1 MPLLRRRDFLL
12 TSSAAA
18 GAVLFTGCVP
28 PQRQMEA
35 ESRVL
40 LAEDMLSAYDSWY
53 ATTCRGCDAGCGAVV
68 RVVDGRA
75 RKVEGNPDHPV
86 NRGKLCA
93 RGQALVQEEY
103 HPDRIRGPLRRDPS
117 TRVAASFEPV
127 AWQAGLDELVSRLRD
142 LAAQGRAADVSL
154 VSPPLGSHQAFVVDR
169 FARTYGL
176 KWLTFEV
183 VSEAPLRE
191 AARRVFGVEEVPRF
205 DLQNARTVL
214 SFGADFLGGWLSPVR
229 FGLEYGIFR
238 QGSYDVRA
246 FQPRGP
252 GQPRGRLIHIDT
264 RFSTTAASADEW
276 VWVRPGA
283 EGLLALSIA
292 QELGAPGLDVFV
304 AEATAARTGV
314 AADRVRRIAR
324 ELSAAAPT
332 LVIGGGSAGAYT
344 HGTDSLAAI
353 LGLNVLLG
361 NIGRPGGVL
370 LSPPPPLPD
379 LPPRSAARPLADWQD
394 LVARMNNGR
403 EQAVVLLGG
412 VNPVYGLP
420 AALGFADAL
429 QHVPFVASFA
439 SFADEST
446 LLSDLVLPASLP
458 LEEWGDDVPDP
469 GVSAAVVSVQQ
480 PVVQAL
486 FDTRSVWDVL
496 LTLADEL
503 GDPLRQ
509 ALPWPTFKDL
519 LRDQLPGLRQPNRGS
534 IQAPNPEQ
542 FWTQLL
548 QHGGWWDDNPPPAI
562 SSATPSAAP
571 PPASV
576 ASATAAP
583 APAGSPAAAAIPA
596 PAPISPLVASLPEPQ
611 FSGDPATYPFVLVPF
626 RHNTLGAGES
636 AHLPWLQAAPDPVTS
651 VTWQTWVEL
660 NPRVAAQ
667 LGVTE
672 GDIVTVESEY
682 GRTEVPVYISPAAPP
697 EVLAM
702 PLGQGHAGLG
712 RWAQKRGV
720 NPLQLLAPLSDA
732 ATGALAYAA
741 TRVRLTPTGHRMA
754 LPKLEGEAPARELPG
769 QELVEVARE

>member
-12 TSSAAA
+12 TSSVAA
-18 GAVLFTGCVP
+18 GAVLFSGCVP

-40 LAEDMLSAYDSWY
+40 LAEDVLSAYDNWY
-53 ATTCRGCDAGCGAVV
+53 ATTCRGCEAGCGVVV

-93 RGQALVQEEY
+93 RGQALVQEQY

-117 TRVAASFEPV
+117 ARVGGTFQPV
-127 AWQAGLDELVSRLRD
+127 AWQTGLDELVSRLRD
-142 LAAQGRAADVSL
+142 LAAQGRSADVSL
-154 VSPPLGSHQAFVVDR
+154 ITPPLAGHRALLVDR
-169 FARTYGL
+169 FARGYGL
-176 KWLTFEV
+176 KWLPFET

-191 AARRVFGVEEVPRF
+191 AARRVFGVAELPRF

-238 QGSYDVRA
+238 QGSYDVRG

-252 GQPRGRLIHIDT
+252 LKPRGRLIHVDT

-292 QELGAPGLDVFV
+292 QALGAPGLDAFV
-304 AEATAARTGV
+304 AETTAARTGV

-324 ELSAAAPT
+324 ELTEASPS

-344 HGTDSLAAI
+344 HGTDSLGAI

-361 NIGRPGGVL
+361 SVGRPGGVL
-370 LSPPPPLPD
+370 LAPTPPLAD
-379 LPPRSAARPLADWQD
+379 LPPRSPSRPLADWQD
-394 LVARMNNGR
+394 LIARMNNGR
-403 EQAVVLLGG
+403 EQALLLLGG
-412 VNPVYGLP
+412 ANPVYGLP
-420 AALGFADAL
+420 AGLRFADAL

-446 LLSDLVLPASLP
+446 LLSDLVLPSSLP

-469 GVSAAVVSVQQ
+469 GVSAAVLSVQQ
-480 PVVQAL
+480 PVVPAL

-496 LTLADEL
+496 LTAADEL

-519 LRDQLPGLRQPNRGS
+519 LRDQLANLRQANRGS
-534 IQAPNPEQ
+534 VQAPNSDE

-548 QHGGWWDDNPPPAI
+548 QHGGWWDE
-562 SSATPSAAP
+562 S
-571 PPASV
+571 
-576 ASATAAP
+576 AP
-583 APAGSPAAAAIPA
+583 APGSPVTSA
-596 PAPISPLVASLPEPQ
+596 PVGSLAEPQ
-611 FSGDPATYPFVLVPF
+611 FSGDPAKYPFVLVPF

-636 AHLPWLQAAPDPVTS
+636 AHLPWLQATPDPVTS

-660 NPRVAAQ
+660 NARVAAQ

-672 GDIVTVESEY
+672 GDLVALESEY
-682 GRTEVPVYISPAAPP
+682 GRAEVPVYVSPAAPP

-702 PLGQGHAGLG
+702 PLGQGHSSFG
-712 RWAQKRGV
+712 RWAQGRGV
-720 NPLQLLAPLSDA
+720 NPLQLLAPLTDA
-732 ATGALAYAA
+732 ATGALAYAS
-741 TRVRLTPTGHRMA
+741 TRVNLTRTGRRVA
-754 LPKLEGEAPARELPG
+754 LPKLEGEAPARQLPG
-769 QELVEVARE
+769 QELVDVARE